1 MKPAS
6 TLIQIAPGLPSISEL
21 LCSKAL
27 NVAVGILLGAV
38 WGYFAYRHLVAFQ
51 AYGMW
56 SHLLYGCV
64 ETLIAAFF
72 ILRSVPQTVSTNPI
86 DWLVAFTGSFAP
98 SFFVPSAWGILP
110 GASHVLFVGLALQ
123 LLALLSLNRS
133 LAIVPAKR
141 QIKTAGMYAF
151 VRHPM
156 YASHVLAMTGY
167 VLASTSTAN
176 AVVYAVAMGALLL
189 RIVRE
194 EKHLACDPLYRQYMA
209 RVRYRLVPCVF

>member
-1 MKPAS
+1 MKPAI
-6 TLIQIAPGLPSISEL
+6 TLSKIAPGMPSIPEL
-21 LCSKAL
+21 LRSKAL
-27 NVAVGILLGAV
+27 NIAIGIMLGAV

-51 AYGMW
+51 AYGIW
-56 SHLLYGCV
+56 AHLLYGCV
-64 ETLIAAFF
+64 ETAIAGFF
-72 ILRSVPQTVSTNPI
+72 ICRSVPQTVSTNPF
-86 DWLVAFTGSFAP
+86 DWLIALAGSFAP
-98 SFFVPSAWGILP
+98 SFFSPGTWGILP
-110 GASHVLFVGLALQ
+110 GANHIIFLGLTLQ

-176 AVVYAVAMGALLL
+176 VVVYAVAMGALLL

-194 EKHLACDPLYRQYMA
+194 EKHLALDPLYRRYMA
-209 RVRYRLVPCVF
+209 RVHYRLVPFVF

>member
-1 MKPAS
+1 MKPTHALS
-6 TLIQIAPGLPSISEL
+6 QIAPGMPSISEFL
-21 LCSKAL
+21 RSKTL
-27 NVAVGILLGAV
+27 NVAIGILLGAV
-38 WGYFAYRHLVAFQ
+38 WAYFAYRHLAAFQ
-51 AYGMW
+51 AHGIW
-56 SHLLYGCV
+56 AHLLYGCV

-72 ILRSVPQTVSTNPI
+72 ICRSVPQTVSTNPF
-86 DWLVAFTGSFAP
+86 DWLIAFAGSFAP
-98 SFFVPSAWGILP
+98 SFYTPGTWGIMP
-110 GASHVLFVGLALQ
+110 GASYIVFVGLTLQ

-176 AVVYAVAMGALLL
+176 VVVYAVAMGALLL

-194 EKHLACDPLYRQYMA
+194 EKHLACDPLYRKYMA

>member
-6 TLIQIAPGLPSISEL
+6 TLSRIDPVLPSISDL
-21 LCSKAL
+21 LRSKVL
-27 NVAVGILLGAV
+27 NVAIGVFLGAV

-51 AYGMW
+51 AYGIW
-56 SHLLYGCV
+56 AHLFYGCV

-72 ILRSVPQTVSTNPI
+72 ICRSVPQTVSTNPF
-86 DWLVAFTGSFAP
+86 DWLIAFAGSFAP
-98 SFFVPSAWGILP
+98 SFFTPEPWGILA
-110 GASHVLFVGLALQ
+110 GATHIIFLGLALQ

-141 QIKTAGMYAF
+141 RIKTAGMYAF

-156 YASHVLAMTGY
+156 YASHILAMTGY
-167 VLASTSTAN
+167 VLASTSIAN
-176 AVVYAVAMGALLL
+176 VVVYAVAMGALLL

-194 EKHLACDPLYRQYMA
+194 EKHLALDPLYRQYMA
-209 RVRYRLVPCVF
+209 RVRYRLVPFVF

>member
-1 MKPAS
+1 MKRTG
-6 TLIQIAPGLPSISEL
+6 TLSQMDADLPWISEL
-21 LCSKAL
+21 LRSKVL
-27 NVAVGILLGAV
+27 NVAIGILLGAV

-51 AYGMW
+51 AYGIW
-56 SHLLYGCV
+56 AHLLYGCV
-64 ETLIAAFF
+64 ETVIAAFL
-72 ILRSVPQTVSTNPI
+72 ICRSVPQTVSTNPF
-86 DWLVAFTGSFAP
+86 DWLIAFAGSFAP
-98 SFFVPSAWGILP
+98 SFFTPGTWGILP
-110 GASHVLFVGLALQ
+110 GASYIIFVGLTLQ

-176 AVVYAVAMGALLL
+176 VVVYAVAMGALLL

-194 EKHLACDPLYRQYMA
+194 EKHLALDPLYRRYMA
-209 RVRYRLVPCVF
+209 RVRYRLVPFVF